1 MLYAISTFQ
10 GALTAQDGAVM
21 NDTGLGDCV
30 VVGGGLLGL
39 LAARALSQAGASVI
53 LLERGEA
60 CREAS
65 WAGGG
70 ILSPL
75 VPWSYPPAVSVLVR
89 WSQQHYPA
97 LARELSDETG
107 IDIEWVRCGL
117 LMIDVDVDGLVE
129 AWAQKY
135 RYRVESLDV
144 GQTMGLEPALA
155 GGFRCSMLL
164 PDIGQVRNP
173 RLCRALYRSLQLRGV
188 AMHEATP
195 VVGLIYRGGRIEGV
209 RTGRGNYRADHVVVA
224 GGAWS
229 APLLEETGLAL
240 PLKPVR
246 GQMIQFQAPQ
256 GLLKH
261 IVLHQGHY
269 LIPRQDGL
277 VLVGSTLEDAGFN
290 KATTREARDELAHAA
305 TGLVPALADCELVRH
320 WAGLRP
326 GSPEGV
332 PFIGE
337 HPKIQG
343 LFVNTGHF
351 RNGVVLAPASTRL
364 LLSLMQK
371 QAGFTDPLPYAIEK
385 YIK

>member
-1 MLYAISTFQ
+1 
-10 GALTAQDGAVM
+10 M
-21 NDTGLGDCV
+21 NDRGLGDCV

-39 LAARALSQAGASVI
+39 LTARALSQAEASVI

-97 LARELSDETG
+97 LARELRDETG
-107 IDIEWVRCGL
+107 MDVEWVRCGL
-117 LMIDVDVDGLVE
+117 LMIDVDVDHLIEG
-129 AWAQKY
+129 WAQEY
-135 RYRVESLDV
+135 HYRVESLDE
-144 GQTMGLEPALA
+144 GQTTGLEPALA
-155 GGFRCSMLL
+155 GGFRGSILL

-188 AMHEATP
+188 AIHETTP

-209 RTGRGNYRADHVVVA
+209 RTARGDYRADHVVIA

-229 APLLEETGLAL
+229 APLLEETGLDL

-246 GQMIQFQAPQ
+246 GQMIQYQAPQ

-261 IVLHQGHY
+261 IVLYQSHY

-277 VLVGSTLEDAGFN
+277 ILAGSTLEYTGFE
-290 KATTREARDELAHAA
+290 KEITREARDELARAA
-305 TGLVPALADCELVRH
+305 TALVPALADCALVRQ

-326 GSPEGV
+326 GSPDGV

-337 HPKIQG
+337 HPSIKG

-351 RNGVVLAPASTRL
+351 RNGVVMAPGSVQL
-364 LLSLMQK
+364 LLELMLK
-371 QAGFTDPLPYAIEK
+371 QSGFTDTAFYAIDK
-385 YIK
+385 YMEPSA